1 MKIGELAERVGVNPK
16 TIRYYESIG
25 VLPEPVRTAS
35 GYRDYDD
42 TYAGRL
48 TFVRT
53 AQRLGMTLDEVRE
66 ILAFRERG
74 EVPCTYVRQVLEAQ
88 VTSVDRRIEELQALR
103 GQLVELAVVAD
114 TLPEAGA
121 GVTCRLI
128 EHVRATVEATAQ
140 PSAPTS
146 GDEPTPGAGQAAPA
160 I

>member
-1 MKIGELAERVGVNPK
+1 MKIGELAERVKVNPK

-42 TYAGRL
+42 TYADRL

-103 GQLVELAVVAD
+103 GQLVELAAVAD
-114 TLPEAGA
+114 TLPEADA
-121 GVTCRLI
+121 AVTCRLI
-128 EHVRATVEATAQ
+128 EHVRATVEATA
-140 PSAPTS
+140 
-146 GDEPTPGAGQAAPA
+146 
-160 I
+160 